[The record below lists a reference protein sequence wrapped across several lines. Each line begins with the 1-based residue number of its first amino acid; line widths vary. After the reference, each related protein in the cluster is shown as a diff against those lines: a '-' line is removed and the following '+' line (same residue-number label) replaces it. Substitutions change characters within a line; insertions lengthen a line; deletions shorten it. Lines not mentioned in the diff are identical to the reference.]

1 MRTAG
6 HVSRGAG
13 ARRPY
18 EASTPCVELRQ
29 LLREVLGTPPETSN
43 LEVQADHFFHVEGTP
58 LVPLVPL
65 VPLLGPVL
73 GLNEPDAAE
82 TASVQ
87 GRFRHDVRPL
97 A

>member
-18 EASTPCVELRQ
+18 EASTPCGELRQ

-43 LEVQADHFFHVEGTP
+43 LEVQADHFFHVEGT
-58 LVPLVPL
+58 LVPL

-73 GLNEPDAAE
+73 GLNVPDAAE